1 LDLSKPSHV
10 IILVLFDGLWDASV
24 TKSANANVDHLL
36 SVIGCSLDRAW
47 LEQCRDHNKKLER
60 REIVEAAQQRL
71 RYLNL
76 SDALRLKPHAN
87 CVEQRV
93 VESVRVYRALLKHKH
108 GRNQAAGYTEREI
121 RKYGPREAL
130 IRTIR
135 RGKKTDGLLTL
146 AEHDRLDCAYEQ
158 IAIDFA
164 TEMPEDVVVRAKQT
178 LAEVTESVAGN
189 T

>member
-1 LDLSKPSHV
+1 
-10 IILVLFDGLWDASV
+10 V
-24 TKSANANVDHLL
+24 TKSANVDHLP
-36 SVIGCSLDRAW
+36 SVIARSLDRAW

-71 RYLNL
+71 RYLDL
-76 SDALRLKPHAN
+76 HDALRLKPDAN
-87 CVEQRV
+87 TVEQRV
-93 VESVRVYRALLKHKH
+93 IESVRVYRALLKHKH

-135 RGKKTDGLLTL
+135 RGKKTEGLLRL

-164 TEMPEDVVVRAKQT
+164 TEMPEDVVTRAKQT
-178 LAEVTESVAGN
+178 LAEVTESVPSD